1 MKLGSYFKYSLRFL
15 FLQSILTIITIW
27 YFNSYLLSDNFCNYC
42 LDNDFLI
49 QINNNLLEDRNR
61 FFVLLPERFVR
72 INYFLAGF
80 IFLFLVILYSTK
92 FYTYVNELSF
102 SLDRNYIDEF
112 ISIYLLWTSTFI
124 IFLTMFRVANLIS
137 RGYLFIFT
145 FIVPIILLLFRNSE
159 FISSLLGR
167 SITNEN
173 SLIFN
178 LEEDSVFR
186 NLRILTFRNTVNE
199 FQKIDLRDSDKII
212 KLIDSE
218 NKIRN
223 INLIVFNF
231 QDSSNLDSKL
241 ENYLINLNKKVL
253 IITKNEIVFNN
264 YFLKRQELVS
274 GYYLTY
280 FNNDIQYGSKYII
293 KRFLDLSLALIALIL
308 LSPLLLS
315 ISIYIRILDGGPSI
329 IKQNRVGLHGK
340 QFQMYKFRTMKLD
353 SHNLRDELKD
363 LNKNDN
369 VIFKIENDPRIIKG
383 TQVLRNLSFDELP
396 QLFNVLRGTMSIVG
410 PRPLFEEDTKQFNE
424 KYMRRLNVLP
434 GITGLLQINERN
446 TSEFEIWYKYDIEY
460 IENWSLYLDLKIILR
475 TPFSLFSKN
484 IKGL

>member
-124 IFLTMFRVANLIS
+124 IFLTMFRVSNLIS
-137 RGYLFIFT
+137 RGYLFFFT

-264 YFLKRQELVS
+264 YF
-274 GYYLTY
+274 
-280 FNNDIQYGSKYII
+280 
-293 KRFLDLSLALIALIL
+293 
-308 LSPLLLS
+308 
-315 ISIYIRILDGGPSI
+315 
-329 IKQNRVGLHGK
+329 
-340 QFQMYKFRTMKLD
+340 
-353 SHNLRDELKD
+353 
-363 LNKNDN
+363 
-369 VIFKIENDPRIIKG
+369 
-383 TQVLRNLSFDELP
+383 
-396 QLFNVLRGTMSIVG
+396 
-410 PRPLFEEDTKQFNE
+410 
-424 KYMRRLNVLP
+424 
-434 GITGLLQINERN
+434 
-446 TSEFEIWYKYDIEY
+446 
-460 IENWSLYLDLKIILR
+460 
-475 TPFSLFSKN
+475 
-484 IKGL
+484 

>member
-1 MKLGSYFKYSLRFL
+1 MKLGSYVKYSLRFL

-27 YFNSYLLSDNFCNYC
+27 YFNSYLLSDSFCNYC

-124 IFLTMFRVANLIS
+124 IFLTMFRVSNLIS
-137 RGYLFIFT
+137 RGYLFFFT

-186 NLRILTFRNTVNE
+186 NLRILTSRNTVNE

-315 ISIYIRILDGGPSI
+315 ISIYIRILDGGPAI

-369 VIFKIENDPRIIKG
+369 VIFKIENDPRIING
-383 TQVLRNLSFDELP
+383 TRVLRNLSFDELP

-410 PRPLFEEDTKQFNE
+410 PRPLFEEDTKLFNE